1 MRFAGTCGPI
11 GRIAILSRFEYEYE
25 YEYRGAEYEY
35 EKRYEQ
41 SG

>member
-1 MRFAGTCGPI
+1 M
-11 GRIAILSRFEYEYE
+11 GRIAILSRIEYE